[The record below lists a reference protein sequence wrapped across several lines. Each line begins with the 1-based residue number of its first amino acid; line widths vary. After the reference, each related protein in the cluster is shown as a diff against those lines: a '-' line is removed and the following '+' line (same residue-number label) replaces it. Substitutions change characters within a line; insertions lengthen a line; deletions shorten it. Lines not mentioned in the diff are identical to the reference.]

1 MAVSQAFEERDVIAA
16 VMFGQEDVIS
26 QWVQDNGNNPA
37 SITKDVLFPA
47 AHYGQIRIL
56 KAHLDKG
63 SLSRRVNALLSVN
76 NKARMC

>member
-26 QWVQDNGNNPA
+26 QWVQDNRNNPA
-37 SITKDVLFPA
+37 FITKDVLFPA

-63 SLSRRVNALLSVN
+63 SLSLRVNALLSVN
-76 NKARMC
+76 DKAQMC